1 MTEAAVFTIG
11 YEGRSADDF
20 IAALRVAGV
29 QLLIDTRHRATSR
42 KRGFAKSRLAANLDA
57 VGIRYEHRR
66 ELGTPPE
73 LMEDLRR
80 AGAYDLGV
88 YADHLDSR
96 ASVVEAAAREA
107 EGLTVAL
114 LCFER
119 DPRVCHRSVVA
130 DRVARMLALRVVHI

>member
-1 MTEAAVFTIG
+1 MNEAAVFTIG
-11 YEGRSADDF
+11 YEGRSAEDVV
-20 IAALRVAGV
+20 AALKRAGV
-29 QLLIDTRHRATSR
+29 HLLIDTRYRAASR
-42 KRGFAKSRLAANLDA
+42 KRGFAKGALSAALDA
-57 VGIRYEHRR
+57 VGIRYDHRR
-66 ELGTPPE
+66 ELGTPPA

-96 ASVVEAAAREA
+96 AAVVEATARDT
-107 EGLTVAL
+107 EGLTVAM

-130 DRVARMLALRVVHI
+130 DRVARLLALRVAHL